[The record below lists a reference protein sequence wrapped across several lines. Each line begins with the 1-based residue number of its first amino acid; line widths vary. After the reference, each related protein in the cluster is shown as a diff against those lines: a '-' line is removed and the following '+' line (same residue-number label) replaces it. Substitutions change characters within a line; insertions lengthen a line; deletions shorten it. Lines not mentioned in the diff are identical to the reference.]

1 LSILIIYTTKHGTV
15 EKSVNLLREKFS
27 NVNTVNVLK
36 DKVPGLSDYSTVI
49 IGGSIYMG
57 RVQKELKSYLETHLE
72 TLLSK
77 KVGLFLCAGHP
88 DQSVI
93 AEEFNQAFPQS
104 LIDQA
109 VAKEVFGY
117 ELDFAKMN
125 MLERFIIKKVHKVKE
140 SQFNLD
146 ETKITH
152 FANKLR

>member
-1 LSILIIYTTKHGTV
+1 V

-27 NVNTVNVLK
+27 HVNIVNVLK

-49 IGGSIYMG
+49 IGGSIYMR

-77 KVGLFLCAGHP
+77 KVGLFLYAGHP

-109 VAKEVFGY
+109 VAKGVFGY
-117 ELDFAKMN
+117 ERN
-125 MLERFIIKKVHKVKE
+125 
-140 SQFNLD
+140 
-146 ETKITH
+146 

>member
-1 LSILIIYTTKHGTV
+1 MSILIIYTTKHGTV

-27 NVNTVNVLK
+27 DVDVVNVLK
-36 DKVPGLSDYSTVI
+36 DKVPGLSDYSTVV

-57 RVQKELKSYLETHLE
+57 RVQKELTSFMETHLE

-93 AEEFNQAFPQS
+93 EVEFNQAFPQN
-104 LIDQA
+104 LIDHA

>member
-1 LSILIIYTTKHGTV
+1 MSILIIYTTKHGTV
-15 EKSVNLLREKFS
+15 EKSVNQLREGFKE
-27 NVNTVNVLK
+27 VETVNLLQE
-36 DKVPGLSDYSTVI
+36 KVPGLSDYSTVI
-49 IGGSIYMG
+49 MGGSIYMG
-57 RVQKELKSYLETHLE
+57 RVQKELTSYMEIHLE
-72 TLLSK
+72 TLLTK

-88 DQSVI
+88 DKSI
-93 AEEFNQAFPQS
+93 IEEEFNQSFPQR
-104 LIDQA
+104 LIDHA

-140 SQFNLD
+140 SQFKLD